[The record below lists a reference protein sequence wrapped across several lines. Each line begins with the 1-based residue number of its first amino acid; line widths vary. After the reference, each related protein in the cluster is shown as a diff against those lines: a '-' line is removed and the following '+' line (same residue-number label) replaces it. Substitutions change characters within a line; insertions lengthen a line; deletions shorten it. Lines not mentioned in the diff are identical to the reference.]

1 MKSRELR
8 ARRAKLVEDAR
19 ALISDKY
26 CSAEETMKFD
36 RMMAEADR
44 LKEQIARIEQ
54 VEAEEHKM
62 LEAMRPINRSK
73 AGIANPRGVFDPI
86 AAFDIYLRGGLEAL
100 SPEARAVLDYQK
112 FNAAMGTTSGRDGG
126 FTVPDGF
133 YRQLISAEKAYG
145 GMLQAAKIIDTDSG
159 NPLAIPTDDDT
170 GNVGA
175 ILHENT
181 QVAELPIVFGTV
193 ALGAYTYT
201 SGLVRFSQELL
212 QDTAFDLSGFL
223 TRMFGERFAR
233 VVNTHCTAGDGVG
246 KPSGVVTEATLGV
259 TAASATAFT
268 ADELMDLEHAVDRAY
283 RLKARFMLSD
293 DALRVVKKLKD
304 GAGRYLWLE
313 SPAEGEPDTILGHPY
328 TINQD
333 VPAIAP
339 SAKSILFGDF
349 SKYYIRRITGARVL
363 RLVERYADYNQI
375 AFVAFQRWDGALIDA
390 GTHPV
395 KYLAMHS

>member
-1 MKSRELR
+1 M
-8 ARRAKLVEDAR
+8 
-19 ALISDKY
+19 
-26 CSAEETMKFD
+26 
-36 RMMAEADR
+36 
-44 LKEQIARIEQ
+44 
-54 VEAEEHKM
+54 
-62 LEAMRPINRSK
+62 
-73 AGIANPRGVFDPI
+73 
-86 AAFDIYLRGGLEAL
+86 
-100 SPEARAVLDYQK
+100 
-112 FNAAMGTTSGRDGG
+112 
-126 FTVPDGF
+126 PDGF

-145 GMLQAAKIIDTDSG
+145 GMLEAANVIDTESG

-181 QVAELPIVFGTV
+181 QVAEVPIVFGTV
-193 ALGAYTYT
+193 ALGAFTYT
-201 SGLVRFSQELL
+201 SGLVRLIQELM
-212 QDTAFDLSGFL
+212 QDLAFDLSGFL
-223 TRMFGERFAR
+223 TRVFGERLAR
-233 VVNTHCTAGDGVG
+233 VVNTHCTTGDGVA

-259 TAASATAFT
+259 TAASATEFT
-268 ADELMDLEHAVDRAY
+268 ADELIDLEHSVDRAY
-283 RLKARFMLSD
+283 RRNARFMLND

-304 GAGRYLWLE
+304 GAGRYLWLA
-313 SPAEGEPDTILGHPY
+313 SPADGEPDTILGHPY